1 MQLGTLIKRVIMQVP
16 QAVLAVEARLKA
28 LHREL
33 FVQAHQEQRLA
44 GTYPRGGTVGG
55 VHQ

>member
-1 MQLGTLIKRVIMQVP
+1 MQVP